1 MELKKKLVPEV
12 AAIHDLSGYGR
23 SALTVCI
30 PVLSAM
36 GVQVCPLPTAVL
48 SSQTDG
54 FDHYAM
60 LDLGDFMPRIAK
72 HWEQLEISFDAIYS
86 GFLGSSGQITFVDEF
101 IHRFKRPGQIVLVDP
116 VLGDGGIPY
125 GPINGNHIKG
135 MKHLIKHADI
145 ITPNVTEASMLL
157 RRDIKTA
164 FSVSE
169 IKDWLYTLAAAGP
182 RYVMITSVP
191 IEHEGSYAVCV
202 YDKSEDIYMKFP
214 FTLIPGTYPGT
225 GDTFASIVLG
235 GILKGHSIP
244 DSVNKALKFLSATI
258 ELTNKT
264 GTPYRNGLALEAMLP
279 ELWKESCDE
288 AYEKL

>member
-1 MELKKKLVPEV
+1 MELKKLVPEV

-54 FDHYAM
+54 FENYVM
-60 LDLGDFMPRIAK
+60 LDMADFMPKIAN
-72 HWEQLEISFDAIYS
+72 HWKQLEISFDAIYS
-86 GFLGSSGQITFVDEF
+86 GFLGSAGQISFVGDF
-101 IHRFKRPGQIVLVDP
+101 INRFKKPGQIVMVDP
-116 VLGDGGIPY
+116 VLGDGGLPY

-135 MKHLIKHADI
+135 MKRLIKHADI

-157 RRDIKTA
+157 KRDIKKA
-164 FSVSE
+164 FSVNE
-169 IKDWLYTLAAAGP
+169 IKDWLYELAEAGP
-182 RYVMITSVP
+182 RYIMITSVP
-191 IEHEGSYAVCV
+191 VGNESSYAVCV
-202 YDKSEDIYMKFP
+202 YDKAQDLYMKFP

-225 GDTFASIVLG
+225 GDTFSSIVLG
-235 GILKGHSIP
+235 GMLKGLSVP
-244 DSVNKALKFLSATI
+244 ASVNKALKFLSATI
-258 ELTNKT
+258 ELTNKA

-279 ELWKESCDE
+279 ELWKEDCDE
-288 AYEKL
+288 TYEKL

>member
-1 MELKKKLVPEV
+1 MELKKLVPEV

-54 FDHYAM
+54 FNNYAM
-60 LDLGDFMPRIAK
+60 LDLADFMPKIAE
-72 HWEQLEISFDAIYS
+72 HWKQLDIQFDAVYS
-86 GFLGSSGQITFVDEF
+86 GFLGSSGQIYFVDEF
-101 IHRFKRPGQIVLVDP
+101 IHRFKRPGQIVMVDP

-125 GPINGNHIKG
+125 GPINGNHIRG

-157 RRDIKTA
+157 HRDIKKA
-164 FSVSE
+164 FSVNE
-169 IKDWLYTLAAAGP
+169 IKDWLYELAAAGP

-191 IEHEGSYAVCV
+191 VGNESSFAVCV
-202 YDKSEDIYMKFP
+202 YDKAQDLYMKFP
-214 FTLIPGTYPGT
+214 FTLIPGAYPGT
-225 GDTFASIVLG
+225 GDTFSSIVLG
-235 GILKGHSIP
+235 GMLKGLSVP
-244 DSVNKALKFLSATI
+244 ASVNKALEFLSSTI
-258 ELTNKT
+258 ELTNRAD
-264 GTPYRNGLALEAMLP
+264 TPFRNGLALEAMLP
-279 ELWKESCDE
+279 ELWKEGGSE
-288 AYEKL
+288 TYEKL

>member
-1 MELKKKLVPEV
+1 MELKKLVPEV

-54 FDHYAM
+54 FDHYVM
-60 LDLGDFMPRIAK
+60 LDLADFMPKIAK
-72 HWEQLEISFDAIYS
+72 HWELLEIGFDAIYS
-86 GFLGSSGQITFVDEF
+86 GFLGSSGQINFVDEF

-157 RRDIKTA
+157 RRDIKKA
-164 FSVSE
+164 FSVKE
-169 IKDWLYTLAAAGP
+169 IKDWLSALAAAGP

-191 IEHEGSYAVCV
+191 VEDENSYAVCV
-202 YDKSEDIYMKFP
+202 YDKEADLYMKFG

-235 GILKGHSIP
+235 AVLKKQSIP
-244 DSVNKALKFLSATI
+244 AGVNKALKFLSATI
-258 ELTNKT
+258 ELTNRT
-264 GTPYRNGLALEAMLP
+264 GTPFRNGLALEAMLP
-279 ELWKESCDE
+279 ELWKENCDE
-288 AYEKL
+288 VYEKL

>member
-1 MELKKKLVPEV
+1 MELKKLVPEV

-54 FDHYAM
+54 FENYVM
-60 LDLGDFMPRIAK
+60 LDMADFMPKIAN
-72 HWEQLEISFDAIYS
+72 HWKQLEIGFDAIYS
-86 GFLGSSGQITFVDEF
+86 GFLGSAGQISFVGEF
-101 IHRFKRPGQIVLVDP
+101 INRFKKPGQIVMVDP
-116 VLGDGGIPY
+116 VLGDGGLPY

-135 MKHLIKHADI
+135 MKRLIKHADI

-157 RRDIKTA
+157 KRDIKKA
-164 FSVSE
+164 FSVNE
-169 IKDWLYTLAAAGP
+169 IKDWLYELSEAGP
-182 RYVMITSVP
+182 RYVMITPVP
-191 IEHEGSYAVCV
+191 VGNESSYAVCV
-202 YDKSEDIYMKFP
+202 YDKAQDLYMKFP

-225 GDTFASIVLG
+225 GDTFSSIVLG
-235 GILKGHSIP
+235 GMLKGLSVSA
-244 DSVNKALKFLSATI
+244 SVNKALKFLSATI
-258 ELTNKT
+258 ELTNKA

-279 ELWKESCDE
+279 ELWKNNCDE

>member
-1 MELKKKLVPEV
+1 MELKKLVPEV

-54 FDHYAM
+54 FENYVM
-60 LDLGDFMPRIAK
+60 LDMADFMPKIAN
-72 HWEQLEISFDAIYS
+72 HWKQLEIGFDAIYS
-86 GFLGSSGQITFVDEF
+86 GFLGSAGQISFVGEF
-101 IHRFKRPGQIVLVDP
+101 INRFKKPGQIVMVDP
-116 VLGDGGIPY
+116 VLGDGGLPY

-135 MKHLIKHADI
+135 MKRLIKHADI

-157 RRDIKTA
+157 KRDIKKA
-164 FSVSE
+164 FSVNE
-169 IKDWLYTLAAAGP
+169 IKDWLYELSEAGP

-191 IEHEGSYAVCV
+191 VGNESSYAVCV
-202 YDKSEDIYMKFP
+202 YDKAQDLYMKFP

-225 GDTFASIVLG
+225 GDTFSSIVLG
-235 GILKGHSIP
+235 GMLKGLSVSA
-244 DSVNKALKFLSATI
+244 SVNKALKFLSATI
-258 ELTNKT
+258 ELTNKA

-279 ELWKESCDE
+279 ELWKNNCDE